1 MKFKDSG
8 FFLLLFLLFL
18 PGCSHVISK
27 DLRNTANLSLT
38 LAQVKQS
45 PEAHKGKTV
54 VWGGEIIQTEN
65 QKDGTTLIEV
75 FQMPLSSRGEPK
87 ETVASEGRFLAL
99 VDKYLDPYLFR
110 RGKKVTV
117 AGEIR
122 GEKIRPLGEID
133 YRYPLLLSREVHLW
147 EYYYRPSYDP
157 YYYPYDY
164 YDPWWWGYPYPY
176 WGRFNFYYRHPHHR

>member
-8 FFLLLFLLFL
+8 ILLLLFLLFL
-18 PGCSHVISK
+18 SGCSHVISK

-38 LAQVKQS
+38 LAQVKER
-45 PEAHKGKTV
+45 PEAYKSKTV

-75 FQMPLSSRGEPK
+75 FQRPLSSRGEPK

-110 RGKKVTV
+110 RGKKITV

-122 GEKIRPLGEID
+122 GEKIRPLGEMD
-133 YRYPLLLSREVHLW
+133 YRYPLLLAKEMHLW
-147 EYYYRPSYDP
+147 EYYYYP
-157 YYYPYDY
+157 YYYPHSY
-164 YDPWWWGYPYPY
+164 YDPWWFGYPYPY
-176 WGRFNFYYRHPHHR
+176 GWRFNFYYPYYPRHR